1 MEASQ
6 AAQRIARAL
15 EEGRDDVAN
24 TLNSYVDHPANDRKR
39 ARIAQQLADHDA
51 AIADLRA
58 LLAERDELAKDAAR
72 YRHLTDVH
80 GPRTELCFDGEVCAG
95 KAEFDAMIDASI
107 ARAALTKEAP

>member
-15 EEGRDDVAN
+15 EESRDDVVN

-51 AIADLRA
+51 AIADARA
-58 LLAERDELAKDAAR
+58 LLAERDELR
-72 YRHLTDVH
+72 
-80 GPRTELCFDGEVCAG
+80 
-95 KAEFDAMIDASI
+95 KALGMIEWSNDSKWQADC